1 MIDIDELAANIVGAL
16 KDAVQSGVN
25 IATSFVKSQTN
36 GLAMQ
41 AALITE
47 ARITGQITDEQF
59 KRFNKQ
65 LRALTENFVRT
76 LAHLFLI
83 TLQHAWNAVV
93 DVLWGGINQALDLAG
108 LPKLPIP
115 SAPHA

>member
-1 MIDIDELAANIVGAL
+1 MIDLDELAAAIVGAL
-16 KDAVQSGVN
+16 KDAVQPGVN
-25 IATSFVKSQTN
+25 IATAFVKSQAN
-36 GLAMQ
+36 ALAMQ
-41 AALITE
+41 AALITG
-47 ARITGQITDEQF
+47 ARVSGQITEEQF

-76 LAHLFLI
+76 VAHLFLI
-83 TLQHAWNAVV
+83 TLQKAWNAVV
-93 DVLWGGINQALDLAG
+93 DVLWGRINDVLDSAG